1 MIDVEGGLR
10 LALLAAADYRKGF
23 GFCAQALSALG
34 AVLLLDQ
41 SLWGLETLENCDG
54 PLL

>member
-10 LALLAAADYRKGF
+10 LALLAAADYRMGF
-23 GFCAQALSALG
+23 GVCAQVLGAVG

-54 PLL
+54 PLV